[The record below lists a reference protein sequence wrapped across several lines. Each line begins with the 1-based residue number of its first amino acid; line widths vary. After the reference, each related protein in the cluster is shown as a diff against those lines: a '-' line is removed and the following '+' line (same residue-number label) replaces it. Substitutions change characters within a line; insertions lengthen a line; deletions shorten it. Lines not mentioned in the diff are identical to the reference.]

1 VGKIVRAR
9 HGAKV
14 IDFGAVP
21 KMVTKTVKTSLIV
34 LAVEPLAVMVAV
46 ACVDESV

>member
-1 VGKIVRAR
+1 VGRSVRAR

-21 KMVTKTVKTSLIV
+21 KMVTKTAKTSLIV
-34 LAVEPLAVMVAV
+34 LAVEPLAVLVAV